1 MMAQAVADTLGG
13 ARAALLHRTYIG
25 LAIVFL
31 LAPIVAVTIGSLTTT
46 QFVVFPPRGITLRWY
61 GQMFDRPEMFSSFL
75 LSLGI
80 AAASATIAVVVAVF
94 ASMVLTRHRSP
105 LNAVLWMLVV
115 SPMMLPAIV
124 LGFAALQSYTSMGFG
139 NSPLGL
145 LAGHLVLVT
154 PYAVALVT
162 TGLQSVDRTLEEAAR
177 SLGASP
183 RKTLIAVTLP
193 LMAWSLAAG
202 WAMAFLVSFGDA
214 AISIFL
220 NTPEMVTLPVRIFD
234 ALRYSPLNPQLTAL
248 SSMLVLV
255 TALTLV
261 LMAWIMRPERLL
273 KQGSTL
279 AAPRPAQEAGSGS

>member
-1 MMAQAVADTLGG
+1 MAQAVADTLGG
-13 ARAALLHRTYIG
+13 RRAALLHRTYIS

-31 LAPIVAVTIGSLTTT
+31 LAPIVAVTVGSLTAT
-46 QFVVFPPRGITLRWY
+46 QFVVFPPRGLTLRWY

-80 AAASATIAVVVAVF
+80 AAASASIAVVVAIF
-94 ASMVLTRHRSP
+94 ASMALVRYRSP
-105 LNAVLWMLVV
+105 LNVVLWMLVV

-124 LGFAALQSYTSMGFG
+124 LGFAALQSYTAMGFG

-162 TGLQSVDRTLEEAAR
+162 TGLHSVDGTLEEAAR

-183 RKTLIAVTLP
+183 RRTLIAITLP

-255 TALTLV
+255 TSLTLV
-261 LMAWIMRPERLL
+261 LMAWIARPERLL